1 MEKNI
6 RIRFFVFCSITAL
19 IAVIILWRF
28 FSLMV
33 LQKSPIASTSQQTIV
48 ERGPILDRNG
58 RILAIQNQLDS
69 VETWIPYIDNI
80 EQTAKLLSE
89 TLDLDYETL
98 ESQIKSRRGSMWIK
112 RKITPTESTA
122 VKQLIDDGKLEGV
135 FLRKEYG
142 RNYPKQRL
150 ASHLLGYT
158 GTDNIGLDGL
168 EYTLNDVLSPDPGL
182 SSQNELYGNQLF
194 LTIDSTIEF
203 FAEKYAAEALVE
215 HKAESVMIIVMDAK
229 NADILACAS
238 VPDFDPNTFY
248 EFSEAD
254 RKNRAFSMAYEPG
267 SVMKVFSI
275 ASFLELGGINLNSH
289 FYCGGSYENDS
300 IPEAIGDL
308 GVYGDLTPAG
318 IIKYSSNVGAAYA
331 SETVDRDDFYNM
343 LKALGFGSQTQLPL
357 PGESSGLLRT
367 TDKWSARSKPT
378 IAFGQEMLVSA
389 IQMATAATVF
399 SNEGMLLR
407 PHIIDRIL
415 SPDGSTIEKM
425 EREPA
430 KRVFSPQ
437 TAQAMLLM
445 METATEEGGT
455 GHRLKTEGLR
465 ISAKTGTS
473 QVIDPATGS
482 YSDENF
488 IASCL
493 AIFPTDDPQL
503 IIYVVIQ
510 NPKGASYYGGR
521 IASPIA
527 KQIIDETVP
536 YLGIKKSTDTVLTHS
551 GKITIPQDSNYVI
564 KSQIPDFTGL
574 SKRKLL
580 FLFNDDRF
588 VINMTGEG
596 WAVRQTP
603 PAGTS
608 VTDGMEISIEFE

>member
-1 MEKNI
+1 MDKNI
-6 RIRFFVFCSITAL
+6 KIRFIIFGSITIL
-19 IAVIILWRF
+19 ISIIIIWRY

-33 LQKSPIASTSQQTIV
+33 LQKTPATATTTSTTV

-69 VETWIPYIDNI
+69 VETWIPYIEDP
-80 EQTAKLLSE
+80 EETAQLLSDA
-89 TLDLDYETL
+89 LDLDYRELLSDLTT
-98 ESQIKSRRGSMWIK
+98 RRGSMWIK
-112 RKITPTESTA
+112 RKITPTESEA
-122 VKQLIDDGKLEGV
+122 VKALQDQDLLPGV
-135 FLRKEYG
+135 YLRKEYG
-142 RNYPKQRL
+142 RNYPKQKL
-150 ASHLLGYT
+150 ASHILGYT

-168 EYTLNDVLSPDPGL
+168 EYTMNDILSPDPGL
-182 SSQNELYGNQLF
+182 TDQSELYGNQLF
-194 LTIDSTIEF
+194 LTIDSNIEF

-215 HKAESVMIIVMDAK
+215 HKAESVMIVVMDAK
-229 NADILACAS
+229 NADLLACAS

-248 EFSEAD
+248 EYSEED

-275 ASFLELGGINLNSH
+275 SSFLELGGIGLNSH
-289 FYCGGSYENDS
+289 FYCGGSYQNDAF
-300 IPEAIGDL
+300 PNPIGDL

-331 SETVDRDDFYNM
+331 SETVSEDDFYQM
-343 LKALGFGSQTQLPL
+343 LRSLGFGSQTQMPV
-357 PGESSGLLRT
+357 PGESSGLLRSP
-367 TDKWSARSKPT
+367 DRWSARSKPT

-389 IQMATAATVF
+389 VQMATAATVF
-399 SNEGMLLR
+399 SNDGVLLK
-407 PHIIDRIL
+407 PHIIDKIL
-415 SPDGSTIEKM
+415 SPDGKTIENIQ
-425 EREPA
+425 REPVH
-430 KRVFSPQ
+430 RVFSPQ

-455 GHRLKTEGLR
+455 AHRLRTDGLR

-473 QVIDPATGS
+473 QVIDPQTGT

-536 YLGIKKSTDTVLTHS
+536 YLGIKRSTDTVLQHS
-551 GKITIPQDSNYVI
+551 GRISVPQNLNLTVGDT
-564 KSQIPDFTGL
+564 IPDFTGMP
-574 SKRKLL
+574 KRRLL
-580 FLFNDDRF
+580 YLFNDSRLIVKF
-588 VINMTGEG
+588 KGEG
-596 WAVRQTP
+596 WAASQSP
-603 PAGTS
+603 PPGTE
-608 VTDGMEISIEFE
+608 VTDNMEIRIEFE